1 MDGLGRKFCA
11 TCKAARLL
19 TRPCSPEL
27 HNVLGGDSPLAG
39 PVLPEGG
46 RARGG
51 GESARDNN
59 KANEETKADL
69 IAIVSLKTRE
79 VTTGDQSCCNTIK
92 LREIQNLRMGS
103 CLHLVLAP
111 LGSPLVWTFMDGHSS
126 LRSWAH
132 TCSSVI
138 LLL

>member
-1 MDGLGRKFCA
+1 M
-11 TCKAARLL
+11 
-19 TRPCSPEL
+19 
-27 HNVLGGDSPLAG
+27 
-39 PVLPEGG
+39 
-46 RARGG
+46 RGG

-69 IAIVSLKTRE
+69 IVIVSLKTRG
-79 VTTGDQSCCNTIK
+79 VTTGDQSCCNTIT